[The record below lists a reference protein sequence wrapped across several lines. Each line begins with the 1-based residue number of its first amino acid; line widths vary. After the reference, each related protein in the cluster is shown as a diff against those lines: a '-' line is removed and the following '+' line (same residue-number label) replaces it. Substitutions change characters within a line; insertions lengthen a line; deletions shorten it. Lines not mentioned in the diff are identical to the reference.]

1 MALEILYGKELS
13 QKDTLLFQNIKQS
26 IDQGKNVLYIVPEQF
41 SFNAEKTLLDFLGE
55 KYSHLTET
63 VNFKRLSTAVNKK
76 YQPNQLDY
84 IDEEIKN
91 LILYQILR
99 KHSDRLLTVKNRKQS
114 PDSVAIFKSILSE
127 CKGYLID
134 HEVLEKMKKMLEEGS
149 FLHQK
154 ICDLDFIFN
163 EYQKAI
169 SRVLPLYI

>member
-13 QKDTLLFQNIKQS
+13 QKSQLLYEKMKQS
-26 IDQGKNVLYIVPEQF
+26 IDCKENVLYIVPEQF
-41 SFNAEKTLLDFLGE
+41 SFGAEKALLDTLGE
-55 KYSHLTET
+55 TYSHLTET
-63 VNFKRLSTAVNKK
+63 VNFKRLANIINKK

-99 KHSDRLLTVKNRKQS
+99 KNSERLITVKNRKQS

-134 HEVLEKMKKMLEEGS
+134 HDILDEMKEKLEDGS
-149 FLHQK
+149 FLHFRK
-154 ICDLDFIFN
+154 
-163 EYQKAI
+163 
-169 SRVLPLYI
+169 VP